1 MSGSIK
7 KVQSLVAFPLTKASN
22 QLTFHVG
29 NENGQIDMKS
39 SYLELEMTLDGL
51 TSLSDYRNVVLGQD
65 GLFYN
70 ASALVRDAKL
80 TESRSGKYIAD
91 LVYVNILSNNLEY
104 FSKGCNNVV
113 SDALYDGKGHAG
125 VTSQVVSVFNNSYPD
140 QFPVVRCPLSLLYP
154 ASIGDADLYPQQ
166 DDLQFRYLLEPQYNV
181 FMRAVKAGAY
191 LPSAVS
197 TVGTEYAW
205 SNINANIVQAS
216 PAALGVVANFAV
228 GNKIVISGLMNGQ
241 PVSFVRTISAI
252 LPDAP
257 PAIGDITWVGA
268 LSTTQALSSVTIAKL
283 TAGTAGTVM
292 FNDLTA
298 SGAVLSTSTP
308 NQASVDIL
316 AGTTV
321 RATYTTV
328 DATGVATLVTT
339 DQLQVQSVAGSP
351 AGSSVTLALPLTV
364 PTNGF
369 ITGLSLVPLYTN
381 LTNNWSL
388 KNAHLILYRRN
399 VPLAPQQKMLVSNF
413 ESVNVAMVG
422 GLNRF
427 MYTAKAHNNAYNVYC
442 LTPTQTN
449 LFSTRDNIG
458 EYQISVDNIPLT
470 TIYINSD
477 GSAVHLDNMM
487 RTFSNSPYYQPK
499 NLSQNRD
506 KEIVSEYKPTM
517 FPGKVFHSLMKGEPN
532 VLPFNE
538 PERDIKIELVAEVGQ
553 TTPQKN
559 VYIFFEKWAEV

>member
-125 VTSQVVSVFNNSYPD
+125 VTSQVVSVFNNSYSD

-154 ASIGDADLYPQQ
+154 GSIGDADLYPQQ

-197 TVGTEYAW
+197 TVGTDYAF
-205 SNINANIVQAS
+205 SNVTQNTVSISAS
-216 PAALGVVANFAV
+216 ALGTVANFAV
-228 GNKIVISGLMNGQ
+228 GNKVIIKGIMNAQ
-241 PVSFVRTISAI
+241 HVAFVRTLTAVTA
-252 LPDAP
+252 DTP
-257 PAIGDITWVGA
+257 PTIGSITWVGVLDASLA
-268 LSTTQALSSVTIAKL
+268 LSNVEVTKL

-292 FNDLTA
+292 FNDLTS
-298 SGAVLSTSTP
+298 SGAVLTSSTP
-308 NQASVDIL
+308 NQASIDIL

-328 DATGVATLVTT
+328 DQYGAATLVTT

-351 AGSSVTLALPLTV
+351 AGSTVTLALPLTV
-364 PTNGF
+364 PTGGF

-413 ESVNVAMVG
+413 ESVNVSMVG

-506 KEIVSEYKPTM
+506 KEIVSEYEPTM

>member
-51 TSLSDYRNVVLGQD
+51 TSASDYRNVVLGHD
-65 GLFYN
+65 GLYYN
-70 ASALVRDAKL
+70 SSALVRDAKL
-80 TESRSGKYIAD
+80 TESRSGKYISD
-91 LVYVNILSNNLEY
+91 LVYVNMLSNNLEY

-125 VTSQVVSVFNNSYPD
+125 VTSQVVSVFNNDYPD
-140 QFPVVRCPLSLLYP
+140 QYPVIRCPLSLLYP
-154 ASIGDADLYPQQ
+154 GSIGDADLYPQQ
-166 DDLQFRYLLEPQYNV
+166 DDLQFRYLLEPQYDV

-197 TVGTEYAW
+197 TVGTDYAF
-205 SNINANIVQAS
+205 NDVTANTVSIAAS
-216 PAALGVVANFAV
+216 ALGTVANFAI
-228 GNKIVISGLMNGQ
+228 GDKVIIKGIMNAQ
-241 PVSFVRTISAI
+241 HVAYVRTITNKVADS
-252 LPDAP
+252 P
-257 PAIGDITWVGA
+257 PTIGSITWVGV
-268 LSTTQALSSVTIAKL
+268 LSASQALSNVEVTKL
-283 TAGTAGTVM
+283 TAGTAGTVV
-292 FNDLTA
+292 FNDLTS
-298 SGAVLSTSTP
+298 SGAVLTSATP
-308 NQASVDIL
+308 TQASVDIV

-321 RATYTTV
+321 RATYTAV
-328 DATGVATLVTT
+328 DEYGVATLVTT
-339 DQLQVQSVAGSP
+339 DPLQVQSVAGNPSN
-351 AGSSVTLALPLTV
+351 STVTLALPLTV
-364 PTNGF
+364 PTRGF

-381 LTNNWSL
+381 ITNNWSL

-399 VPLAPQQKMLVSNF
+399 VPLSSQQKMLVSNF
-413 ESVNVAMVG
+413 ESVNVSMVG

-427 MYTAKAHNNAYNVYC
+427 MYTAKARNNSYNVYC
-442 LTPTQTN
+442 LTPSQTN

-458 EYQISVDNIPLT
+458 EYQISVNNIPLT
-470 TIYINSD
+470 TIYIDSN

-487 RTFSNSPYYQPK
+487 RTLSNSPYYQPK

-517 FPGKVFHSLMKGEPN
+517 FPGKIFHSLMKGEPH
-532 VLPFNE
+532 VLPFE
-538 PERDIKIELVAEVGQ
+538 EQDRDIKIELVAEAGQ
-553 TTPQKN
+553 TTPQKM